1 MNDIASRPPAETP
14 AHRAAALAARIDA
27 ILAGLLLVIGAH
39 QHLLGRFALPVWT
52 RISRMRR
59 RFARLLARP
68 LLARPLGEARPD
80 PVRDPGATR
89 RHGVPAPYIPRRH
102 AWLVHIIGY
111 RAAAYMSHLEHLFRD
126 PETQAILAAASQN
139 WTRAVGRPLRPLCR
153 LLGVTPPPVFQSPNA
168 PAPRPPRAAKAPP
181 PPLATRPPRPRQPA
195 MDGVHLPTG
204 LNFIFRTI

>member
-1 MNDIASRPPAETP
+1 MNNSASRPPAETP

-27 ILAGLLLVIGAH
+27 ILAALLLVIGAH

-68 LLARPLGEARPD
+68 LAESRPD
-80 PVRDPGATR
+80 PVHDSNPA
-89 RHGVPAPYIPRRH
+89 RHHRAPTPYIPRRH

-153 LLGVTPPPVFQSPNA
+153 LLGVTPPPVFQPPNA
-168 PAPRPPRAAKAPP
+168 PAPKPPRAAKVPP
-181 PPLATRPPRPRQPA
+181 PPLPTLPPRPSQPA

-204 LNFIFRTI
+204 LNFIFRTL

>member
-1 MNDIASRPPAETP
+1 MNDPASRPPAETP

-39 QHLLGRFALPVWT
+39 QHLLGRFALSVWT

-68 LLARPLGEARPD
+68 LAESRPD
-80 PVRDPGATR
+80 SVRAPDATR
-89 RHGVPAPYIPRRH
+89 HHGAPTPYIPRRQ

-111 RAAAYMSHLEHLFRD
+111 QAAAYMSHLEHLFRD
-126 PETQAILAAASQN
+126 PDTQAILAAASQN

-153 LLGVTPPPVFQSPNA
+153 LLGVTPPPVFQPPNA
-168 PAPRPPRAAKAPP
+168 PAPKLPRAVKPPPPPRATP
-181 PPLATRPPRPRQPA
+181 PPRPSQAA
-195 MDGVHLPTG
+195 MDGVHLPSG
-204 LNFIFRTI
+204 LNFIFRTL

>member
-1 MNDIASRPPAETP
+1 MNNSASRPPAETP

-27 ILAGLLLVIGAH
+27 ILAALLLVIGAH

-68 LLARPLGEARPD
+68 LAESRPD
-80 PVRDPGATR
+80 PVLDSNPA
-89 RHGVPAPYIPRRH
+89 RHHRAPTPYIPRRH
-102 AWLVHIIGY
+102 AWLVH
-111 RAAAYMSHLEHLFRD
+111 
-126 PETQAILAAASQN
+126 ILAAASQN

-153 LLGVTPPPVFQSPNA
+153 LLGVTPPPVFQPPNA
-168 PAPRPPRAAKAPP
+168 PAPKPPRAAKVPP
-181 PPLATRPPRPRQPA
+181 PPLPTLPPRPSQPA

-204 LNFIFRTI
+204 LNFIFRTL